1 MALSRLLRR
10 RRPLRALQ
18 VEVTTRCTR
27 RCAVCPRSESAGAWP
42 ERDLTAAAWWAI
54 APALGQAEHLHRQAW
69 GEPLLNPDLAAMATE
84 ARIAGCTVGVTTN
97 GDLLADAVEWL
108 VASRV
113 DLVTVSVA
121 GATASHARLRDGSDL
136 EAVLRSAAAVAA
148 RSRRGKPRVQLSFL
162 LTGDNHGE
170 LEEVV
175 RLAAAAG
182 IPEVFAVHLDA
193 TPSPRLLAMAA
204 FAADGLGDGVEESL
218 ARAHR
223 AARTC
228 GVRLRTPAGVSDLVT
243 CALDPTRFAFVAA
256 DGRVGPCVYLLLP
269 AAGSCPETEPAAV
282 TATAFARAWASAD
295 VPLLV
300 QATSC
305 NLPAAKGRAA
315 ALREPQPGG
324 WIMRKVSAALA
335 MIVVASVATI
345 SFAGVNDTVRIG
357 PPVAPENVEA
367 SEVYPVD
374 YPGGPPPAPVL
385 GELDADD
392 GTYNRVVSCGT
403 LSGVGTAVYYDLVE
417 FTNSGAVA
425 ADVVAFTSTQGNPST
440 CPFDTFLTV
449 YSAFNP
455 ADPLSGCVEY
465 DDDGGVGACSEV
477 SFQVPAGEMY
487 TIVVTSFANGTTGAY
502 QVNFDGT
509 VPVELQSFEIR

>member
-1 MALSRLLRR
+1 
-10 RRPLRALQ
+10 
-18 VEVTTRCTR
+18 
-27 RCAVCPRSESAGAWP
+27 
-42 ERDLTAAAWWAI
+42 
-54 APALGQAEHLHRQAW
+54 
-69 GEPLLNPDLAAMATE
+69 
-84 ARIAGCTVGVTTN
+84 
-97 GDLLADAVEWL
+97 
-108 VASRV
+108 
-113 DLVTVSVA
+113 
-121 GATASHARLRDGSDL
+121 
-136 EAVLRSAAAVAA
+136 
-148 RSRRGKPRVQLSFL
+148 
-162 LTGDNHGE
+162 
-170 LEEVV
+170 
-175 RLAAAAG
+175 
-182 IPEVFAVHLDA
+182 
-193 TPSPRLLAMAA
+193 
-204 FAADGLGDGVEESL
+204 
-218 ARAHR
+218 
-223 AARTC
+223 
-228 GVRLRTPAGVSDLVT
+228 
-243 CALDPTRFAFVAA
+243 
-256 DGRVGPCVYLLLP
+256 
-269 AAGSCPETEPAAV
+269 
-282 TATAFARAWASAD
+282 
-295 VPLLV
+295 
-300 QATSC
+300 
-305 NLPAAKGRAA
+305 
-315 ALREPQPGG
+315 
-324 WIMRKVSAALA
+324 MRKVSAALA

-455 ADPLSGCVEY
+455 ADPLSGCLEY
-465 DDDGGVGACSEV
+465 DDDGGVGGGCSEV